1 MTKPA
6 RFTQAD
12 IERAMKAARK
22 AGFSAPRVV
31 LRPNGEI
38 EIVTA
43 KAQNAAANDEDDF
56 EL

>member
-12 IERAMKAARK
+12 LERAMKAARRSGY
-22 AGFSAPRVV
+22 ADPRVI

-38 EIVTA
+38 EIVTR
-43 KAQNAAANDEDDF
+43 AATPANDEEDF
-56 EL
+56 DL